1 MDILNNSI
9 DKLNLKKYSDHP
21 QLQKVSK
28 VLKVPVEY
36 LILGVIALIPLLL
49 ILTHCGRVSLNII
62 LVYLYPAYKTFKA
75 REGND
80 VIERRRWLVYWTI
93 FGFIFSLQT
102 CLSYFIDFSIH
113 NLLLTLILVAV
124 YSALVDGYAM
134 IYDSIMKPLLQKHQN
149 VIDKVIQLAKDET
162 KDIVKRTANKA
173 VNEMTK

>member
-1 MDILNNSI
+1 MQRI
-9 DKLNLKKYSDHP
+9 
-21 QLQKVSK
+21 SK
-28 VLKVPVEY
+28 VTKVPSEY
-36 LILGVIALIPLLL
+36 LLLALIAVVPLLL
-49 ILTHCGRVSLNII
+49 ILTNCGRVTLSII

-75 REGND
+75 REGDD

-113 NLLLTLILVAV
+113 SLFLTILLVAV

-149 VIDKVIQLAKDET
+149 TIDKVIQLAKDET
-162 KDIVKRTANKA
+162 KDIMKRTAKSA
-173 VNEMTK
+173 VNELTK